1 MSSPSSRMRPADGRN
16 TPVSRLITVV
26 LPAPFGPISAWRA
39 PFSTLSETP
48 LTAAMPP
55 KCFSR
60 STVSSATGMSRL
72 PRQESCA
79 RRTCSAHHV
88 GNACIEQVEP
98 AADVTVAEADD
109 EEDDRAFEERQP
121 QPITDGEHG
130 DGNGGSVDA
139 AEQHQQ
145 DEQQPDPGLPIRRI
159 ERCEGALAQFERQ
172 DRKSVVS

>member
-1 MSSPSSRMRPADGRN
+1 MSSPSSRMRPADGRS

-26 LPAPFGPISAWRA
+26 LPAPLGPIRAWRA

-72 PRQESCA
+72 PLQESDA
-79 RRTCSAHHV
+79 HRSCSAHQV
-88 GNACIEQVEP
+88 GHACIDQVEP
-98 AADVTVAEADD
+98 AANVTVAEADE

-121 QPITDGEHG
+121 QPIADGEHG
-130 DGNGGSVDA
+130 DGNGCPVDA

-145 DEQQPDPGLPIRRI
+145 HEQQPDPVLPILRI
-159 ERCEGALAQFERQ
+159 EGREGILDQFER
-172 DRKSVVS
+172 